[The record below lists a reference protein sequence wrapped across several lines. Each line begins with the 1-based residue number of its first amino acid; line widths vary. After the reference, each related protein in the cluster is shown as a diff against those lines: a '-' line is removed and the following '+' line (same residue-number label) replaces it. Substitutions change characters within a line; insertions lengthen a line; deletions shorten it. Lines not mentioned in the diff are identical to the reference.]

1 MRVKTFDLQAIID
14 KLFEHGLV
22 SLWLLDGL

>member
-1 MRVKTFDLQAIID
+1 MKLKTFDLQAIID

>member
-1 MRVKTFDLQAIID
+1 MKVKTFDLQAIID
-14 KLFEHGLV
+14 KLFENGLV

>member
-14 KLFEHGLV
+14 KFFEHSLV
-22 SLWLLDGL
+22 SLWLLDDL

>member
-14 KLFEHGLV
+14 ELFEHGLF
-22 SLWLLDGL
+22 SLWVLDGL